1 MAKQKG
7 TSPKSPTRRQVA
19 RRVKE
24 ERLSR
29 ILIWSA
35 IGVAALIVLIIGYGL
50 LTELVI
56 KARQP
61 VARIDG
67 NAITTQQ
74 YQQRL
79 YYERLLMRQQLNVY
93 QSYLFQLDPTEE
105 TMQSLYQQIQFTVS
119 NLESQLAP
127 NMASLFGKQVLDTM
141 LEEELVRQEAA
152 ARNLVVSK
160 DEVTLAI
167 EEMLGYDRAAETIT
181 DTTTVE
187 SFDTLYKDFNEN
199 ILKPSRF
206 SERDFRA
213 MVETSLLREQ
223 LQALVG
229 ADIAQTSDQVETVF
243 LAVDSEET
251 GLALRELINLGA
263 EDPFVLI
270 EELNNDGNDQTA
282 GYALPWMPVGYLA
295 SQLGMDIERVAFNT
309 PVGKASEPTLG
320 NDGQL
325 YVIYVSG
332 HEERPLDEAM
342 LRQMRQETYATWLET
357 QKARWEYLNW
367 QAAVLTAP

>member
-206 SERDFRA
+206 SEREFRA

-270 EELNNDGNDQTA
+270 EELNNDDNDRTA